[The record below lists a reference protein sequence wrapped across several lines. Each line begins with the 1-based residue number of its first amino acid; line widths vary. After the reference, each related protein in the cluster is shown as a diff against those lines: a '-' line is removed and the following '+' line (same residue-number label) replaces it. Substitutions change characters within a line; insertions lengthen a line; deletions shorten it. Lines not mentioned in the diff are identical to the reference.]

1 MWLRRRLRGRA
12 KSKLAVRASKT
23 PRSAATISQTKRERR
38 DRYQSAHPIF
48 GRMSDSPTKKLFLL
62 DGHALV
68 YRAHF
73 AFINRPLINSKGIN
87 TSAMHGFTRTLWDLM
102 KNQNPTHLAVVF
114 DPDGPTFRNEIAA
127 DYKAN
132 REEQPE
138 DIGVAFPYVHQ
149 ILQGFNIPVIII
161 PNFEADDV
169 IGTLAKQARK
179 EGYTVYMVTPDK
191 DYGQLVEEDIY
202 MYKPSRMGNGIEIL
216 GVPEINKKWDIDE
229 PIQVIDIL
237 SLMGDKVDNI
247 PGVPGIGPKTAAKF
261 IKQFGNLES
270 ILDNIDQIKGKNKER
285 LTEFSE
291 QAKISKRLATI
302 DIEVP
307 IQFDAEAYH
316 INEFDYEHLTDIFR
330 ELEFRSI
337 ANEILSSNP
346 AIQNASPSA
355 TAQGNLF
362 TSPNS
367 APANSQKNKGS
378 SRYTQPKQHAVAD
391 DNLGNTEQDYQLV
404 DTPEGR
410 ADLLARLAK
419 QTIFAFDTET
429 TSIDPTLAEL
439 VGLSF
444 SYATGEAYYVPVPE
458 DRAEATAIAREFAP
472 VLANAAIQKVG
483 QNLKYD
489 LIVLERYGVLVAGD
503 LLDTMV
509 VHYLLH
515 PDKRH
520 SMDILSEQ
528 YLNYKPVPI
537 KDLIGTGKKQL
548 TMRQVPV
555 EKVVDYACEDADIT
569 LRLYYAL
576 WPELEEEGLV
586 ELYNTIEAPLIPVL
600 KNIELEGINLNAE
613 FLEDYSKVLTG
624 QLQDIEKEIY
634 DEAGSQF
641 NIGSPK
647 QIGQILFERMGIPY
661 KGSKTK
667 TGQFKTDEATLQ
679 DVAVEYPIVKKIL
692 KHRSLSKLLG
702 TYVDALPLLVNPA
715 TGRIHS
721 SFNQTIAAT
730 GRLSSNNPNLQNIPV
745 RTPEGAEIRKA
756 FIPRDEDHILLASD
770 YSQIELRLVA
780 ALSGDEGMV
789 EAFTTGRDIH
799 TATAALIFDVDYAE
813 VTRLQRY
820 QAKTINFAILYGAG
834 SQRLMQE
841 LEITRQEASDLI
853 KNYYERFSGLR
864 EFMKTSV
871 ETAKD
876 EGYALTLL
884 GRKRA
889 LRDINSRSSVARAL
903 AERMAMNTPIQGTAA
918 DMIKIAMI
926 RIDAALREGNYRT
939 KMILQVHD
947 ELVFDAPK
955 EEVDTVRPLIEELM
969 REAIPDLAVPI
980 VVESDLG
987 ENWLEAH

>member
-1 MWLRRRLRGRA
+1 
-12 KSKLAVRASKT
+12 
-23 PRSAATISQTKRERR
+23 
-38 DRYQSAHPIF
+38 
-48 GRMSDSPTKKLFLL
+48 MSEPTEKKLFLL

-87 TSAMHGFTRTLWDLM
+87 TSAMMGFTRTLWDLM

-114 DPDGPTFRNEIAA
+114 DPEGPTFRNEIAA

-169 IGTLAKQARK
+169 IGTLAKQASK
-179 EGYTVYMVTPDK
+179 EGYEVYMVTPDK
-191 DYGQLVEEDIY
+191 DYGQLVEENIY

-216 GVPEINKKWDIDE
+216 GVKDINKKWDIKE
-229 PIQVIDIL
+229 PIQVIDL
-237 SLMGDKVDNI
+237 LALMGDKVDNI
-247 PGVPGIGPKTAAKF
+247 HGVPGIGPKTAAKF
-261 IKQFGNLES
+261 INAYGSLEG
-270 ILDNIDQIKGKNKER
+270 IYENIDDIKGKNRER
-285 LTEFSE
+285 LIEHKAMAE
-291 QAKISKRLATI
+291 QSKVLATI
-302 DIEVP
+302 DVNVP
-307 IQFDAEAYH
+307 IAFDAEAYH
-316 INEFDYEHLTDIFR
+316 INEFDYDHLTDIFR
-330 ELEFRSI
+330 DLEFRTI
-337 ANEILSSNP
+337 ANEILNTNP
-346 AIQNASPSA
+346 ALEQNAPVP
-355 TAQGNLF
+355 TQGDLFAQP
-362 TSPNS
+362 TSS
-367 APANSQKNKGS
+367 APASA
-378 SRYTQPKQHAVAD
+378 PKRGGGRFSKPAAHAIAD
-391 DNLGNTEQDYQLV
+391 DHFANTEQDYHKVESAPERAALIDQL
-404 DTPEGR
+404 
-410 ADLLARLAK
+410 K
-419 QTIFAFDTET
+419 QQRIFAFDTET
-429 TSIDPTLAEL
+429 TSIDPTQAEL

-444 SYATGEAYYVPVPE
+444 SWAPGEAYYVPVPE
-458 DRAEATAIAREFAP
+458 DRAACEAIVAEFAP
-472 VLANAAIQKVG
+472 LLADESTQKVG

-489 LIVLERYGVLVAGD
+489 LIVLERYGAPVRGD

-509 VHYLLH
+509 MHYLIH

-520 SMDILSEQ
+520 SMDLLSEE
-528 YLNYKPVPI
+528 YLNYKPIPI
-537 KDLIGTGKKQL
+537 KDLIGSGKKQL

-555 EKVVDYACEDADIT
+555 DKVVDYACEDADIT
-569 LRLYYAL
+569 MRLYHAL

-600 KNIELEGINLNAE
+600 VNIELAGVNLDVD
-613 FLEDYSKVLTG
+613 FLKNYSEVLTT
-624 QLQDIEKEIY
+624 QLRTIEKEIY
-634 DEAGSQF
+634 DEAGSEF

-647 QIGQILFERMGIPY
+647 QIGQILFERMGIHY

-692 KHRSLSKLLG
+692 KYRSLSKLLG
-702 TYVDALPLLVNPA
+702 TYVDALPLLVNPL

-730 GRLSSNNPNLQNIPV
+730 GRLSSSNPNLQNIPM

-756 FIPRDEDHILLASD
+756 FVPRDGDHVLLASD

-789 EAFTTGRDIH
+789 KAFQEGRDIH
-799 TATAALIFDVDYAE
+799 TATAAIVFDVPFEE
-813 VTRLQRY
+813 VDRTQRN

-841 LEITRQEASDLI
+841 LEISRQEASDLI
-853 KNYYERFSGLR
+853 KNYYERFAGLR
-864 EFMKTSV
+864 DFMKSSV
-871 ETAKD
+871 DTAKD
-876 EGYALTLL
+876 EGYAMTLL
-884 GRKRA
+884 GRKRT

-903 AERMAMNTPIQGTAA
+903 SERMAMNTPIQGTAA

-926 RIDAALREGNYRT
+926 RIDEALRAGDFKTE
-939 KMILQVHD
+939 MILQVHD
-947 ELVFDAPK
+947 ELVFDAPR
-955 EEVDTVRPLIEELM
+955 EEVETVKPIIEQLM

-980 VVESDLG
+980 VVETDMG

>member
-1 MWLRRRLRGRA
+1 M
-12 KSKLAVRASKT
+12 SET
-23 PRSAATISQTKRERR
+23 SA
-38 DRYQSAHPIF
+38 
-48 GRMSDSPTKKLFLL
+48 KKLFLL

-87 TSAMHGFTRTLWDLM
+87 TSAMMGFTRTLWDLM
-102 KNQNPTHLAVVF
+102 KNQQPTHLAVVF
-114 DPDGPTFRNEIAA
+114 DPSGPTFRNELAA

-138 DIGVAFPYVHQ
+138 DIGVAFPYIHQ
-149 ILQGFNIPVIII
+149 ILQGFNIPIIVIDDY
-161 PNFEADDV
+161 EADDV
-169 IGTLAKQARK
+169 IGTLAKQAAR

-191 DYGQLVEEDIY
+191 DYGQLVEENIY
-202 MYKPSRMGNGIEIL
+202 MYKPSRMGNGIDIL
-216 GVPEINKKWDIDE
+216 GVEDIKKKWDIE
-229 PIQVIDIL
+229 TPEQVIDL
-237 SLMGDKVDNI
+237 LGLMGDKVDNI

-261 IKQFGNLES
+261 IKQYGSVENL
-270 ILDNIDQIKGKNKER
+270 LDHTDEIKGKNQER
-285 LTEFSE
+285 LREHRA
-291 QAKISKRLATI
+291 QALLSKQLATI
-302 DIEVP
+302 ITEVP
-307 IQFDAEAYH
+307 GVTFHAEAYR
-316 INEFDYEHLTDIFR
+316 IENFDREHLTDIFR

-337 ANEILSSNP
+337 ANEILGADQAGGP
-346 AIQNASPSA
+346 AAG
-355 TAQGNLF
+355 AQGDLF
-362 TSPNS
+362 APPARPAPAS
-367 APANSQKNKGS
+367 APAKSGGS
-378 SRYTQPKQHAVAD
+378 RFSKPAAHAVAD
-391 DNLGNTEQDYQLV
+391 NHFSNTEQAYHKV

-410 ADLLARLAK
+410 AELIEQLSQQKL
-419 QTIFAFDTET
+419 FAFDTET

-444 SYATGEAYYVPVPE
+444 SFAKGEAYYVPVPE
-458 DRAEATAIAREFAP
+458 DRSETVGIVMEFAA
-472 VLANAAIQKVG
+472 VLGDPNIEKVG

-489 LIVLERYGVLVAGD
+489 MIVLKRYGVRVGGR

-509 VHYLLH
+509 MHYLLH

-520 SMDILSEQ
+520 SMDILSES
-528 YLNYKPVPI
+528 YLNYKPIPI
-537 KDLIGTGKKQL
+537 KELIGTGKKQL
-548 TMRQVPV
+548 TMRQVAV
-555 EKVVDYACEDADIT
+555 DKVVDYACEDADIT

-586 ELYNTIEAPLIPVL
+586 ELYDTIEAPLIPVL
-600 KNIELEGINLNAE
+600 MDLELAGVNVDTD
-613 FLEDYSKVLTG
+613 FLAQYSEVLTA
-624 QLQDIEKEIY
+624 QMKALEQEIY
-634 DEAGSQF
+634 AEAGHQF

-647 QIGQILFERMGIPY
+647 QIGQVLFDQMAIPY

-667 TGQFKTDEATLQ
+667 TGQYKTDEATMQ
-679 DVAVEYPIVKKIL
+679 DVAVEFPIARKIL

-702 TYVDALPLLVNPA
+702 TYVDALPLLVNPH

-730 GRLSSNNPNLQNIPV
+730 GRLSSSNPNLQNIPM

-756 FIPRDEDHILLASD
+756 FIPRDDNHLLLASD

-789 EAFTTGRDIH
+789 TAFREGRDIH
-799 TATAALIFDVDYAE
+799 TATAALIFSVPFEE
-813 VTRLQRY
+813 VTKLQRY

-841 LEITRQEASDLI
+841 LEISRQEASDLI
-853 KNYYERFSGLR
+853 KNYYERFAGLQA
-864 EFMKTSV
+864 FMKTSI
-871 ETAKD
+871 EQAKD
-876 EGYALTLL
+876 EGYASTLL

-889 LRDINSRSSVARAL
+889 LRDIDSRSSVARAL

-926 RIDAALREGNYRT
+926 RIDKALKEGNFKT

-947 ELVFDAPK
+947 ELVFDAVR
-955 EEVDTVRPLIEELM
+955 EEVETVRPLIEKLM